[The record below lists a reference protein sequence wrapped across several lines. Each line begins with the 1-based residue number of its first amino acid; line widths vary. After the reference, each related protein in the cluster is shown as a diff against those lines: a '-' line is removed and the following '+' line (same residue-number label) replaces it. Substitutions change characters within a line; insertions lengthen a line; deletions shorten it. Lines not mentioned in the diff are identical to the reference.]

1 DRPEQFAASGFPL
14 LLLLF
19 FGSGCA
25 ALIYE
30 IVWFQMLQLVIG
42 SSALSLA
49 VLLGTFMGGMFLGS
63 LAVAQLVSSR
73 PHPVRVFALLE
84 TGIGAAGILVLLL
97 VPLVAR
103 VYVAAIGFGGPGL
116 VLRALLCAV
125 CLLPPTMLMGATLP
139 IISRWVGVTPRD
151 GFWLGFLYAGN

>member
-1 DRPEQFAASGFPL
+1 MSRAQATPGPGPFAASEFPP

-30 IVWFQMLQLVIG
+30 LVWFQMLQLVIG

-63 LAVAQLVSSR
+63 LAVPRLVSAHR
-73 PHPVRVFALLE
+73 HPVSVFALLE

-103 VYVAAIGFGGPGL
+103 
-116 VLRALLCAV
+116 
-125 CLLPPTMLMGATLP
+125 
-139 IISRWVGVTPRD
+139 
-151 GFWLGFLYAGN
+151 